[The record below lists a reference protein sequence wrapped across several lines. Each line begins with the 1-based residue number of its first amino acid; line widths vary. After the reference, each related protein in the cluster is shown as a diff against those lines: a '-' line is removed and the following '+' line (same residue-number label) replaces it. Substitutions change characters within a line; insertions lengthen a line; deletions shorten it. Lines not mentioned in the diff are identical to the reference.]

1 MGSGL
6 GGSGLGSRHLFEH
19 LRLDPGHGLV
29 AGQLPGDE
37 GLDLDAHLGEHPLV
51 LGADVPCRLVLVQVE
66 GLPGDLVAGS
76 GEVFQT
82 VAEQIVV
89 VGLEIDLAAVF
100 EEGAVLDEL
109 AGIGEAVLVG
119 GGILAPRVAEIDV
132 DAVYGIL
139 RREDALDALDVGAH
153 DLDVVDGAARLLIG
167 GLDLALGQNEDFVGD
182 VDAEVVV
189 LRVGAGQLGDK
200 AALAA
205 AQFQHKGLLRAG
217 ILCVPPATPD
227 QGLVDVE
234 IGGHQLIV
242 GVGFE
247 AHSHNLWF
255 SFKNRSTCS
264 GDAAQL
270 PWQMPGLPPP
280 RPFRAALRALVRART
295 SPSALARQ

>member
-1 MGSGL
+1 M
-6 GGSGLGSRHLFEH
+6 
-19 LRLDPGHGLV
+19 
-29 AGQLPGDE
+29 
-37 GLDLDAHLGEHPLV
+37 

-76 GEVFQT
+76 GEVFQA

-119 GGILAPRVAEIDV
+119 GGILAPRVAEVDV
-132 DAVYGIL
+132 DAVHGIL

-153 DLDVVDGAARLLIG
+153 DLDVVDGAARRLIG
-167 GLDLALGQNEDFVGD
+167 GLDLPLGQNEDFVGD

-217 ILCVPPATPD
+217 ILCVPPAAPD

-247 AHSHNLWF
+247 AHSHNMWF

-264 GDAAQL
+264 GAAAQL